1 MYHDEGFITDFIP
14 TLERGEGE
22 ERLMAEESDK
32 KDRVIEE
39 EKPLS
44 LDPFFFEG
52 SDVGCMLIHGGTG
65 SPPEMRWMGEYLASK
80 GLTVLGVRL
89 AGHGT
94 TPEDL
99 ASKVWTDFIASAEE
113 GLDQIR
119 SICDKVFVA
128 GLSVGGLI
136 TLYLAARYPLQGA
149 IVMSSP
155 AYIHDWRLR
164 LLPVFKHLVKWVQMG
179 EEFDLTDPEAPK
191 RLFSYRRVP
200 TIFGVQFSRLLRET
214 RRALSE
220 VNIPLLLMQGAHDR
234 TIPTESAQYFF
245 DHVGSVDK
253 EIVWFPNSGHAIT
266 VDSER
271 EIVWEKAYEFIV
283 KHSTEE
289 GAS

>member
-1 MYHDEGFITDFIP
+1 MDGIP
-14 TLERGEGE
+14 PLEWDEGE
-22 ERLMAEESDK
+22 ERLMAEESVK
-32 KDRVIEE
+32 NDRVSEE
-39 EKPLS
+39 EIPLS

-52 SDVGCMLIHGGTG
+52 GDVGCLLIHGGTG
-65 SPPEMRWMGEYLASK
+65 SPPEMWWMGKYLANK

-119 SICDKVFVA
+119 SLCDKVFVG
-128 GLSVGGLI
+128 GLSFGGLI
-136 TLYLAARYPLQGA
+136 TLYLAAHDPFQGA
-149 IVMSSP
+149 IVMSAPS
-155 AYIHDWRLR
+155 YIDDWRLR
-164 LLPVFKHLVKWVQMG
+164 LLPVLKYFVKWVQMG
-179 EEFDLTDPEAPK
+179 EEHNLTDPEASN

-214 RRALSE
+214 RKALSE
-220 VNIPLLLMQGAHDR
+220 VNIPLLLMQGVHDH

-266 VDSER
+266 IDTER
-271 EIVWEKAYEFIV
+271 EIVWDKAYEFIV
-283 KHSTEE
+283 KHSTVE